1 MMARPNH
8 GFNRTPESA
17 RAAKLGEL
25 GGGAG

>member
-1 MMARPNH
+1 MKARPNH

-17 RAAKLGEL
+17 GAAKLGEF